1 MATEDRGRH
10 WQEKRMVVLRTGH
23 PDRPQGAEARSPD
36 PAGRLP
42 MASDPQGTEG
52 ALRPGF
58 RG

>member
-1 MATEDRGRH
+1 
-10 WQEKRMVVLRTGH
+10 MVVLRTGH

-52 ALRPGF
+52 ALRPSF